1 MAQEEHNHKKKW
13 LLAKNENLIKIC
25 EETEFKYEQ
34 KRLALL
40 VAEANV
46 MLVQETMKHTNFDL
60 RRELATTQYIA
71 SMVTQEV
78 RVILKAHE
86 KKALQMVNESLE
98 KGWRTW
104 SAQASEL

>member
-46 MLVQETMKHTNFDL
+46 MLVQETTKHVISDL
-60 RRELATTQYIA
+60 RRELATTQYTT
-71 SMVTQEV
+71 SMGTEKVW
-78 RVILKAHE
+78 VILKAH
-86 KKALQMVNESLE
+86 KRKALQMVNESLE

>member
-1 MAQEEHNHKKKW
+1 MKS
-13 LLAKNENLIKIC
+13 
-25 EETEFKYEQ
+25 
-34 KRLALL
+34 LALL